1 MGLRTK
7 LVSMTCVVILL
18 LALMGL
24 STGSSWAAS
33 FPPQT
38 SSIGMVLSSHP
49 IASSVGMQVLKDGGN
64 AVDAAVAVG
73 YALAVV
79 LPAAGNL
86 GGGGFAIIHMA
97 GGDTVALD
105 FREVAPAKAS
115 RDMYLNDKGEVI
127 PNASTEGFLAA
138 GVPGTVAGMSAM
150 LERYGTRSL
159 AQLIAPAIEYAE
171 SGYVVGPGQAGSFAA
186 NAKRFSSY
194 PSARKYFLKPD
205 GTPYR
210 EGEIFAQKDLAN
222 TLRLIAEEGAAAF
235 YDGPIADMISKDMA
249 VKGGLITKSDL
260 AKYTPVWRD
269 PVRGT
274 YRGYEVVSM
283 CPPSSGGI
291 HIVQILNIL
300 EGYDVES
307 MGFGSSP
314 TVHVMAEAMRYA
326 YADRSEFLGDPDF
339 VKVPVAG
346 LTSKEYAS
354 EIRCRISPERAT
366 PSSEVKPG
374 APWQHEG
381 TNTTHYSI
389 VDENGNAV
397 AVTYT
402 INDSYGCG
410 EAIEGAGF
418 LMNNEMDDFSIKPG
432 VPNLYGLIGG
442 DANAIQPYKRPLS
455 SMSPSMVFKDGRLFM
470 VLGSPGGARIIT
482 TVLQVIMNVI
492 DHKMDI
498 REAVDA
504 PRIHMQWVPD
514 EIRIEKRGLSKDVER
529 KLAAIGHNVVV
540 RAQMGD
546 VNAILVNPATGM
558 LYGAGDSRNRDMVP
572 SFNY

>member
-1 MGLRTK
+1 MGPHNRL
-7 LVSMTCVVILL
+7 LSMICLAGLL
-18 LALMGL
+18 LGIVGFSAG
-24 STGSSWAAS
+24 STSAAS
-33 FPPQT
+33 FPPQK
-38 SSIGMVLSSHP
+38 SRVGMVLSSHP
-49 IASSVGMQVLKDGGN
+49 IANEVGMRVLEEGGN

-73 YALAVV
+73 YTLAVV

-86 GGGGFAIIHMA
+86 GGGGFAVIHMA
-97 GGDTVALD
+97 EGDTVALD
-105 FREVAPAKAS
+105 FREVAPGKAT
-115 RDMYLNDKGEVI
+115 RDMYLDDKGNVV

-159 AQLIAPAIEYAE
+159 AQLIVPAIDYAE
-171 SGYVVGPGQAGSFAA
+171 SGYVVGPGQAESFAA
-186 NAKRFSSY
+186 NAKRFRSY
-194 PSARKYFLKPD
+194 TSARKYFLKPD
-205 GTPYR
+205 GTPYK
-210 EGEIFAQKDLAN
+210 EGEIFAQKDLAK
-222 TLRLIAEEGAAAF
+222 TLRLIAADGAAAF
-235 YDGPIADMISKDMA
+235 YEGPIADMISNDMA
-249 VKGGLITKSDL
+249 AKGGLITKSDL
-260 AKYTPVWRD
+260 AKYTPVWRN

-300 EGYDVES
+300 EGYDLQS
-307 MGFGSSP
+307 MGFGSSSA
-314 TVHVMAEAMRYA
+314 VHVMAEAMRYA

-339 VKVPVAG
+339 VKVPTAG
-346 LTSKEYAS
+346 LTSKNYAA
-354 EIRCRISPERAT
+354 EIRSKISLERAT

-374 APWQHEG
+374 TPWQHEG

-389 VDENGNAV
+389 VDKYGNAV

-402 INDSYGCG
+402 INGSYGCG

-432 VPNLYGLIGG
+432 VPNLYGLVGG
-442 DANAIQPYKRPLS
+442 DANAVEPYKRPLS
-455 SMSPSMVFKDGRLFM
+455 SMSPTMVFSDGRLFM

-482 TVLQVIMNVI
+482 TVLQVILNAI

-514 EIRIEKRGLSKDVER
+514 EIRIENRGLSKDVES
-529 KLAAIGHNVVV
+529 KLKAMGHNVVV
-540 RAQMGD
+540 RAPMGD
-546 VNAILVNPATGM
+546 VNAILVDPATGI

>member
-1 MGLRTK
+1 MGLHNR
-7 LVSMTCVVILL
+7 LLSMICLAGLL
-18 LALMGL
+18 LGITGFSAG
-24 STGSSWAAS
+24 STSAAS
-33 FPPQT
+33 FPPLK
-38 SSIGMVLSSHP
+38 SSVGMVLSSHP
-49 IASSVGMQVLKDGGN
+49 IANNIGMQVLKDGAN

-86 GGGGFAIIHMA
+86 GGGGFALIHMA
-97 GGDTVALD
+97 KGDTVALD
-105 FREVAPAKAS
+105 FREVAPANAS
-115 RDMYLNDKGEVI
+115 RDMYLNDKGEVV

-159 AQLIAPAIEYAE
+159 AQLIAPSIEYAE
-171 SGYVVGPGQAGSFAA
+171 SGYVVGPGQAESFAA
-186 NAKRFSSY
+186 NAKRFRSY
-194 PSARKYFLKPD
+194 PSASKYFLKPD
-205 GTPYR
+205 GTHYR
-210 EGEIFAQKDLAN
+210 EDEIFAQKDLAK
-222 TLRLIAEEGAAAF
+222 TLRLIAANGAAAF
-235 YDGPIADMISKDMA
+235 YEGPIADMISADMA
-249 VKGGLITKSDL
+249 AKGGLITKSDL
-260 AKYTPVWRD
+260 AKYAPVWRD
-269 PVRGT
+269 PVWGT

-300 EGYDVES
+300 EGYDLES
-307 MGFGSSP
+307 MGFSSSSA
-314 TVHVMAEAMRYA
+314 VHVMAEAMRHA

-339 VKVPVAG
+339 VKVPTAG
-346 LTSKEYAS
+346 LTSKNYAA
-354 EIRCRISPERAT
+354 EIRSKISLERAT

-389 VDENGNAV
+389 VDRYGNAV

-402 INDSYGCG
+402 INGSYGCG

-432 VPNLYGLIGG
+432 VPNLYGLVGG
-442 DANAIQPYKRPLS
+442 DANAIEPYKRPLS
-455 SMSPSMVFKDGRLFM
+455 SMSPSMVFGDGRLFM

-482 TVLQVIMNVI
+482 TVLQVILNVI
-492 DHKMDI
+492 DHTMDI

-514 EIRIEKRGLSKDVER
+514 EIRIEKRGLSKDVES
-529 KLAAIGHNVVV
+529 KLTAMGHNVVV
-540 RAQMGD
+540 RAPMGD
-546 VNAILVNPATGM
+546 VNAILVDPATGI

-572 SFNY
+572 SFSY